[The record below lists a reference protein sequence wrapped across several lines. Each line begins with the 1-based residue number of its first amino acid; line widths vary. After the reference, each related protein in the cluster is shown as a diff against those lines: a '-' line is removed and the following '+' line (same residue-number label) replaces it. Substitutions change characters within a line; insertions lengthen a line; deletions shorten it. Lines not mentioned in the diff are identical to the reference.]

1 MASTIIKILMK
12 KIVRQKQPSYPPN
25 GWHKAAYI
33 HKNRGKYQASHE
45 KERDQAQQDAAASY
59 QKLQYPGVD
68 ACCCG
73 VKDKFCYLKDPRY
86 SAF

>member
-1 MASTIIKILMK
+1 MK

-33 HKNRGKYQASHE
+33 HKNILVEALEQCNQ
-45 KERDQAQQDAAASY
+45 ERDQAQQDAAASY